1 MMNKTEFL
9 QVVSIQ
15 RSKLIEEYQKPGWN
29 LWVLSGAFASLFW
42 ILISLL
48 EENNFHLNSAIFV
61 AIFIYISYN
70 ILRTLYNFI
79 SNSSTN
85 GKGKYEYLKTKLANS
100 LLSIIF
106 GLATL
111 IFIYV
116 FIFKNVAIYPG
127 FVMILF
133 HISFILIFF
142 AFLVYFLVSLVN
154 LPIKSNNNTAF
165 IKKWGSLLF
174 ILILALALNLL
185 YIIYIQLP
193 RLDEYTSVKL
203 GLVLFSLHFIT
214 FKLLSTTKRNLLLN
228 QIDELIDDVT
238 FDNKSVTAGEE
249 TLKLIIYGLQFNKI
263 ISPLIN
269 EHLELSK
276 SDKDNFDLIIER
288 LDQLMKETDIKQK
301 ELLVDSITKHVA
313 EAERNYPLI
322 EKSKN
327 KILNRLIFYQFSEQN
342 NPDYNNIQTLLNRLE
357 SERNDKLAELKKTYE
372 FFSKK

>member
-1 MMNKTEFL
+1 MNKTEFL

-15 RSKLIEEYQKPGWN
+15 RSKLIDEYQKPGWN

-48 EENNFHLNSAIFV
+48 DENNFHLNSAIFV
-61 AIFIYISYN
+61 AIFFYISYN
-70 ILRTLYNFI
+70 ILRPLYRFI

-85 GKGKYEYLKTKLANS
+85 GKGKYVYLKTELANS

-116 FIFKNVAIYPG
+116 FIFKNVAIYPA

-133 HISFILIFF
+133 HIFFILIFF
-142 AFLVYFLVSLVN
+142 VFLVYFLVSLVN
-154 LPIKSNNNTAF
+154 IPISSNNNTAF

-193 RLDEYTSVKL
+193 RLDEYTSIKL

-214 FKLLSTTKRNLLLN
+214 SKLLSTTERNLLLN

-269 EHLELSK
+269 EHLELTK
-276 SDKDNFDLIIER
+276 SDKDNCDLIIER
-288 LDQLMKETDIKQK
+288 LDQLKKETDNKQK
-301 ELLVDSITKHVA
+301 ELLVDAITKQVA
-313 EAERNYPLI
+313 EVEQYYPLI

-327 KILNRLIFYQFSEQN
+327 KILNRLTFYQFSEQN
-342 NPDYNNIQTLLNRLE
+342 NPDYNNIQTLLNRLQ
-357 SERNDKLAELKKTYE
+357 SERNDKLAELKKTSE
-372 FFSKK
+372 FFSKQ

>member
-1 MMNKTEFL
+1 MNKTEFL

-15 RSKLIEEYQKPGWN
+15 RSKLIDEYQKPGWN

-61 AIFIYISYN
+61 AIFFYISYN
-70 ILRTLYNFI
+70 ILRPLYKFI
-79 SNSSTN
+79 SNSSSKGN
-85 GKGKYEYLKTKLANS
+85 GKYVYLRTEMANS

-106 GLATL
+106 LLATL
-111 IFIYV
+111 IFIYI
-116 FIFKNVAIYPG
+116 FIIKNVTNCPA

-133 HISFILIFF
+133 HIFFFLIFIVF
-142 AFLVYFLVSLVN
+142 MVLFLVSFVN
-154 LPIKSNNNTAF
+154 IPISSNNNSPF
-165 IKKWGSLLF
+165 IKKKGSLIF
-174 ILILALALNLL
+174 SLIFALALNLL

-193 RLDEYTSVKL
+193 CLDEYTSVKL

-214 FKLLSTTKRNLLLN
+214 FKLLSTTERNLLLN

-263 ISPLIN
+263 VSPLIN
-269 EHLELSK
+269 EHLELTK
-276 SDKDNFDLIIER
+276 SYKDNYDLIIER
-288 LDQLMKETDIKQK
+288 LNQLKEETYDKQK
-301 ELLVDSITKHVA
+301 TLLIDAIFKQVA
-313 EAERNYPLI
+313 EAERTYPLV

-327 KILNRLIFYQFSEQN
+327 KILKRLIFYQFSEQN
-342 NPDYNNIQTLLNRLE
+342 NPDFNNIQTLLNRLQ
-357 SERNDKLAELKKTYE
+357 SERNDKLAELKKTFE
-372 FFSKK
+372 IFSKQ